1 MISQN
6 DRYASMKTRKWSMVI
21 LVVAACFACLGCRP
35 ENQTYVEDL
44 PPMPASIKLDEDTI
58 RMRLLLTKLVQEDL
72 RLTPEQTEKLR
83 SLYET
88 HAAQARKR
96 YEKLTEIDSRTL
108 SEEEAE
114 RFRIQLEDLISVQK
128 KFRTECL
135 TVLTPDQTE
144 RLKQIRL
151 QTSISEAIERPEIA
165 KALHLSEEQL
175 EKILTLRDQMEQ
187 RERDGWLDISNQMPR
202 SLPLSA
208 NWLNSIPPNQKTSM
222 IEFQKT
228 LCQDEAETTNLILNV
243 FTPEQQAEL
252 EKLTGKKIDLTQLHD
267 EWIENAESYINSAN
281 PETVSN
287 PF

>member
-1 MISQN
+1 MN
-6 DRYASMKTRKWSMVI
+6 TRKWSMVI
-21 LVVAACFACLGCRP
+21 LAVAACFACLGCRP
-35 ENQTYVEDL
+35 ENQTSVEDF
-44 PPMPASIKLDEDTI
+44 PSMPASIKLDEDTI
-58 RMRLLLTKLVQEDL
+58 RMRLLLTKLVQKDL

-114 RFRIQLEDLISVQK
+114 RFRIQVEDLISVQK

-151 QTSISEAIERPEIA
+151 QSSISEAIERPEIA

-202 SLPLSA
+202 NLSLSA
-208 NWLNSIPPNQKTSM
+208 NWLNSIPPTQKASM
-222 IEFQKT
+222 IEFRKT
-228 LCQDEAETTNLILNV
+228 SLKDAAETANHILDLLA
-243 FTPEQQAEL
+243 PEQQAEL